1 MGGAGPCPPP
11 AARPAAG
18 RPAAPCNDTGRGS
31 ARSCTHRPP
40 SSQLLPGLGSC
51 SCRVQAAAWP
61 CCLHSHP
68 WSLVVLGK
76 GRSWNQPVVGSVRMV
91 SRGNSTWGGPEVGSE
106 VEGACTSTPC
116 CTPLLH
122 QRGRL
127 LAGENPGHTGS
138 LDMALPPA
146 QRVHVPLCPS
156 RRVLTCGHLNPKHGE
171 TTGVQNCPPGP
182 CPMPLCPELLTRP
195 KKSFLPTMSQSH
207 TSTLSTASPG
217 SPSATSNSSTSSQRG
232 KRVFLITCR
241 GRGPVAVG
249 FKVPEPLGPSTQHP
263 DSRPSPTCGRS
274 TTPGRRGPRC
284 PRGPGGPGP
293 CVEVGVSVCGGCSG
307 QGAHPHQ
314 SGPCTPMSPLFP
326 QLSWAHQAPMGQP
339 EGAGGG
345 DAGESGS
352 PFPSSPALNPFL
364 LPSLGAKWHSEGG
377 ALLSLLAVP
386 MAIPLPW
393 YPLRLPWQR
402 DAASAA
408 CSAAS
413 IPPSGSRVC
422 GHTHAH
428 MQTRVH
434 TRAHAHQRGSLERAS
449 VSPNFEA

>member
-1 MGGAGPCPPP
+1 
-11 AARPAAG
+11 
-18 RPAAPCNDTGRGS
+18 
-31 ARSCTHRPP
+31 
-40 SSQLLPGLGSC
+40 
-51 SCRVQAAAWP
+51 
-61 CCLHSHP
+61 
-68 WSLVVLGK
+68 
-76 GRSWNQPVVGSVRMV
+76 MV

-138 LDMALPPA
+138 LDVALPPA

-293 CVEVGVSVCGGCSG
+293 CVEVGVSVGGGCSG

-377 ALLSLLAVP
+377 GSAVP
-386 MAIPLPW
+386 PGCPHGHPVALVPASVAMAAGCCLCCL
-393 YPLRLPWQR
+393 LRCQHPAVWQ
-402 DAASAA
+402 
-408 CSAAS
+408 
-413 IPPSGSRVC
+413 PSVWAHAR
-422 GHTHAH
+422 THAD
-428 MQTRVH
+428 
-434 TRAHAHQRGSLERAS
+434 TRAHACTRTPEGQPGACLSFPQFRSLKGQKPGRRARMGM
-449 VSPNFEA
+449 VPRYPVAL